1 LKNRQK
7 LREKEAK
14 AKAKEEEKKAQ
25 AAAAPKKGGAAAEV
39 ELDPTQYTAN
49 RKALVQS
56 IRDQGKNPYPHKFE
70 RTHRIDEF
78 HKEFDAK
85 ITENG
90 QFLEDQIVA
99 TTGRVLSIREAG

>member
-1 LKNRQK
+1 M
-7 LREKEAK
+7 REKEAK
-14 AKAKEEEKKAQ
+14 LKAKEEEKKAQ
-25 AAAAPKKGGAAAEV
+25 AAAAPKKAGAGAAEV
-39 ELDPTQYTAN
+39 ETLDPTQYTAN

-78 HKEFDAK
+78 HKEFDTK
-85 ITENG
+85 ITVNG
-90 QFLEDQIVA
+90 QFLEDVTVS